1 MSTPESREEEIE
13 EDPMED
19 DPEVIQA
26 LNQAKQVPRTPQ
38 DVWDNLRK
46 CDEPGMNTRDTVSSI
61 EIFRQS
67 LPELDNRAFD
77 RMIGWPSSEL
87 TLACW
92 GMSVAG
98 ERTGIRSSIVW
109 RPNRSVVMEPRPSQ
123 ARDPRNYNVLQIT
136 FAVKCARN
144 WLPINSLQC
153 R

>member
-77 RMIGWPSSEL
+77 RMYR
-87 TLACW
+87 LAFIRAH
-92 GMSVAG
+92 AG
-98 ERTGIRSSIVW
+98 LLGYERRRGEDW
-109 RPNRSVVMEPRPSQ
+109 
-123 ARDPRNYNVLQIT
+123 DPILDCLEAEQERRYGTSAKPGQG
-136 FAVKCARN
+136 
-144 WLPINSLQC
+144 P
-153 R
+153 